1 MANEWDNHEKIFFR
15 KINTP
20 DKIQN
25 FLDTIEYDEN
35 AGTVSPRYVIKERK
49 ANCFE
54 GAILAAAALEYYGHR
69 PLIVDMIAE
78 NDDDHVIAV
87 YKLYKHWGAIAKSN
101 TTVLKYREPV
111 YLSIRELVM
120 SYFDFYMNTN
130 GEKTLR
136 QYSRPVDLIIFNKKQ
151 WRTTSEDLEFISDYL
166 YSIKHHNIL
175 KNSMIKNLKKENQD
189 SLLLKAT
196 LLGAKENGLYKPK

>member
-1 MANEWDNHEKIFFR
+1 MEWNNIEKKLFR

-20 DKIQN
+20 AKIQD
-25 FLDTIEYDEN
+25 FLDKIEYDEML
-35 AGTVSPRYVIKERK
+35 GTASPRYVILEER

-54 GAILAAAALEYYGHR
+54 GAIFAAAALEYNGYE

-87 YKLYKHWGAIAKSN
+87 YKWHNHWGAVAKSN

-111 YLSIRELVM
+111 YLNVRELVM
-120 SYFDFYMNTN
+120 SYFDFYMNTA

-136 QYSRPVDLIIFNKKQ
+136 KYSNPVNLRKFDKKN
-151 WRTTSEDLEFISDYL
+151 WRITSEDLEFISDYL

-175 KNSMIKNLKKENQD
+175 KNYMIKNLKKENQD

-196 LLGAKENGLYKPK
+196 LLGSKKSGLYKPK